1 MAAARITGRGVN
13 GARSSE
19 YISWIAMRTRCK
31 NTGGKDY
38 ARYGGRG
45 IQVCDRWS
53 SFDAFL
59 ADMGPKPSR
68 RRSLDRID
76 NGKGYSPENCRWA
89 TKRTQGENRDVTI
102 WITHNGV
109 TKTQSSWSR
118 YLGGST
124 SLVAGRLAK
133 GWSEAKA
140 VTTPIKG
147 RAAPT
152 VSQVDYDELKAELN
166 RAEARI
172 AELEEE
178 ATIFTGY
185 VIGKA
190 DEATS

>member
-1 MAAARITGRGVN
+1 
-13 GARSSE
+13 
-19 YISWIAMRTRCK
+19 MRTRCK
-31 NTGGKDY
+31 NPGSKDY

-45 IQVCDRWS
+45 IRVCDRWS

-59 ADMGPKPSR
+59 SDMGPKPSR

-76 NGKGYSPENCRWA
+76 GEKGYGPENCRWA
-89 TKRTQGENRDVTI
+89 TKRTQGENRSVTI

-133 GWSEAKA
+133 GWTEEKA

-147 RAAPT
+147 RGIP
-152 VSQVDYDELKAELN
+152 SQDDYDELKAELS

-172 AELEEE
+172 AELE
-178 ATIFTGY
+178 AALTTPAGQRRTP
-185 VIGKA
+185 
-190 DEATS
+190 TS